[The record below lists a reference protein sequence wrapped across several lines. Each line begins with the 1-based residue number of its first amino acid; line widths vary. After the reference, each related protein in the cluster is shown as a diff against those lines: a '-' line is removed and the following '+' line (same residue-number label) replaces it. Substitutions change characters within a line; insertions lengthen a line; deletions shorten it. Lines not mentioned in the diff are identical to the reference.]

1 MTIVRKIYPAALN
14 GAVNPP
20 CRPEAVARPRL
31 ACRWQ
36 RYADGRLAC
45 IWECL
50 PSQGSNVVQLRTRR
64 VSGTLHGSVT
74 PSGEDRA
81 QGKDAEPGDKEHD
94 VGRRMKSARR
104 ATGRAARRILG
115 QFAAAATALGALPAL
130 AEEPVASG
138 SGFYVGGHVGY
149 LFGNATATFA
159 DPIGVATAGG
169 TTPYGAFF
177 GGVQTGY
184 EHHFAS
190 RLMLGVE
197 LDMSFPSAEDL
208 AQVLSYRATYAGTAN
223 QQLEYL
229 ASLRGRVGYDFGPWT
244 PFVTGGIAWA
254 SVRSSRTD
262 LTTGNEDASPSNIRA
277 GWVVGAGVDYRLDSS
292 WSARAEYLYTSLPLS
307 GFTFATPARYDSL
320 YDLHRLRLGLNYKFG
335 AKEQGKDEKP
345 DRGFGSW
352 EIHGQTTFIYQ
363 GYPPFNA
370 PYSGANSLPPEG
382 QSRETWTASAFLG
395 VRLWKGAELYY
406 NPELLQGFGV
416 ANTTG
421 AGGYPN
427 GEAQKSNFP
436 YPRYNTSRLFLR
448 QEIGLGGEREKVEGE
463 YGQLSG
469 ERDISRVT
477 LQIGKFSVKDVFD
490 GNSYAEDPR
499 TDFLNW
505 SIWAAGAF
513 DYPADR
519 LGLTWGFMAEL
530 NRPNFAVRAGYFL
543 VGNEPNANA
552 FDLALFS
559 RGGYVGE
566 IELRYRP
573 FDRPGAVRLG
583 TWMNSVFSGSYSE
596 AVALANQYGITAD
609 ETIAQTRRGRTKYG
623 LYINLEQELTDDIG
637 LFGRFSWNNGLS
649 EITAFTDID
658 TSVSLGA
665 SIKGTRWG
673 REQDRVGIAGAL
685 NSVSRDHS
693 SFLGAGGLGVLV
705 GDGAI
710 TYGSEGVVE
719 AYYAFQ
725 IAKGLT
731 ATADYQLLV
740 NPAYNTVRGPVHVF
754 SGRLS
759 ARF

>member
-1 MTIVRKIYPAALN
+1 MKKAARATHKVL
-14 GAVNPP
+14 
-20 CRPEAVARPRL
+20 
-31 ACRWQ
+31 
-36 RYADGRLAC
+36 GRL
-45 IWECL
+45 
-50 PSQGSNVVQLRTRR
+50 
-64 VSGTLHGSVT
+64 
-74 PSGEDRA
+74 
-81 QGKDAEPGDKEHD
+81 
-94 VGRRMKSARR
+94 
-104 ATGRAARRILG
+104 
-115 QFAAAATALGALPAL
+115 AAAATALAAPSIASPAWAADPELPR
-130 AEEPVASG
+130 

-169 TTPYGAFF
+169 TSPYGTFF
-177 GGVQTGY
+177 GGVQAGY
-184 EHHFAS
+184 EHYYS
-190 RLMLGVE
+190 RLMLGLEV
-197 LDMSFPSAEDL
+197 DMSFPGAEDL
-208 AQVLSYRATYAGTAN
+208 AQVLSYRATAAGTAN

-229 ASLRGRVGYDFGPWT
+229 ASLRGRIGYGIGPWT

-254 SVRSSRTD
+254 STRSSRTD

-277 GWVVGAGVDYRLDSS
+277 GYVLGAGIDYKLDSN
-292 WSARAEYLYTSLPLS
+292 WSARAEYLYTSLPLN
-307 GFTFATPARYDSL
+307 GFVFATPARYDSL
-320 YDLHRLRLGLNYKFG
+320 YDLHRIRLGLNYKFG
-335 AKEQGKDEKP
+335 AKEDSKSERP

-352 EIHGQTTFIYQ
+352 EIHGQTTFIFQ

-370 PYSGANSLPPEG
+370 AYSGANSLPPEG

-395 VRLWKGAELYY
+395 IRLWQGAELYY

-448 QEIGLGGEREKVEGE
+448 QEIGLGGEREKVASD

-469 ERDISRVT
+469 ERDVSRVT

-490 GNSYAEDPR
+490 GNTYAEDPR
-499 TDFLNW
+499 MDFLNW
-505 SIWAAGAF
+505 SIWASGAF

-519 LGLTWGFMAEL
+519 LGLTWGFLAEL
-530 NRPNFAVRAGYFL
+530 NQPNWAVRAGYFL
-543 VGNEPNANA
+543 VGNEPNANT

-566 IELRYRP
+566 LELRYRP
-573 FDRPGAVRLG
+573 FDRPGAIRFG
-583 TWMNSVFSGSYSE
+583 AWMNSVFSGSYNE
-596 AVALANQYGITAD
+596 AVALALANGVAAD
-609 ETIAQTRRGRTKYG
+609 ETIAQTRQGRTKFGFYV
-623 LYINLEQELTDDIG
+623 NLEQELTDDIG
-637 LFGRFSWNNGLS
+637 LFSRFSWNNGKS
-649 EITAFTDID
+649 EIVAFTDID
-658 TSVSLGA
+658 TSLSLGV

-673 REQDRVGIAGAL
+673 REQDRIGIAGAW
-685 NSVSRDHS
+685 NSISGDHS
-693 SFLGAGGLGVLV
+693 SFLVAGGLGVLV
-705 GDGAI
+705 GDGNL

-725 IAKGLT
+725 IAKGIT

>member
-1 MTIVRKIYPAALN
+1 MTIVRKISPTVFP
-14 GAVNPP
+14 GTPV
-20 CRPEAVARPRL
+20 L
-31 ACRWQ
+31 ACHWKLRP
-36 RYADGRLAC
+36 DGRLEC
-45 IWECL
+45 IWQRL
-50 PSQGSNVVQLRTRR
+50 PRRIGNVVRLNDRR
-64 VSGTLHGSVT
+64 VPVTLHKSVT
-74 PSGEDRA
+74 APDEDRL
-81 QGKDAEPGDKEHD
+81 QHEDAEPGRKAHN
-94 VGRRMKSARR
+94 GARTMKKAAR
-104 ATGRAARRILG
+104 ATHKVLGRL
-115 QFAAAATALGALPAL
+115 AAAATALAAPSIASPAW
-130 AEEPVASG
+130 ASDPEPPR

-169 TTPYGAFF
+169 TSPYGTFF
-177 GGVQTGY
+177 GGVQAGY
-184 EHHFAS
+184 EHYYS
-190 RLMLGVE
+190 RLMLGLEV
-197 LDMSFPSAEDL
+197 DMSFPGAEDL
-208 AQVLSYRATYAGTAN
+208 AQVLSYRATAAGTAN

-229 ASLRGRVGYDFGPWT
+229 ASLRGRIGYGIGPWT

-254 SVRSSRTD
+254 STRSSRTD

-277 GWVVGAGVDYRLDSS
+277 GYVLGAGVDYQLDSN
-292 WSARAEYLYTSLPLS
+292 WSARAEYLYTSLPLN
-307 GFTFATPARYDSL
+307 GFVFATPARYDSL
-320 YDLHRLRLGLNYKFG
+320 YDLHRIRLGLNYKFG
-335 AKEQGKDEKP
+335 AKEDSKSERP

-352 EIHGQTTFIYQ
+352 EIHGQTTFIFQ
-363 GYPPFNA
+363 GYPPFSA
-370 PYSGANSLPPEG
+370 AYSGANSLPPEG

-395 VRLWKGAELYY
+395 IRLWQGAELYY

-448 QEIGLGGEREKVEGE
+448 QEIGLGGERERVASD

-469 ERDISRVT
+469 ERDVSRVT

-490 GNSYAEDPR
+490 GNTYAEDPR
-499 TDFLNW
+499 MDFLNW
-505 SIWAAGAF
+505 SIWASGAF

-530 NRPNFAVRAGYFL
+530 NQPNWAVRAGYFL
-543 VGNEPNANA
+543 VGNEPNANT

-566 IELRYRP
+566 LELRYRP
-573 FDRPGAVRLG
+573 FDRPGAIRFG
-583 TWMNSVFSGSYSE
+583 AWMNSVFSGSYNE
-596 AVALANQYGITAD
+596 AVALALANGVAAD
-609 ETIAQTRRGRTKYG
+609 ETIAQTRQGRTKFGFYV
-623 LYINLEQELTDDIG
+623 NLEQELTDDIG
-637 LFGRFSWNNGLS
+637 LFSRFSWNNGKS
-649 EITAFTDID
+649 EIVAFTDID
-658 TSVSLGA
+658 TSLSLGV

-673 REQDRVGIAGAL
+673 REQDRIGIAGAW
-685 NSVSRDHS
+685 NSISADHS
-693 SFLGAGGLGVLV
+693 SFLVTGGLGVLV
-705 GDGAI
+705 GDGNL

-725 IAKGLT
+725 IAKGIT

>member
-1 MTIVRKIYPAALN
+1 MTIVRNIN
-14 GAVNPP
+14 
-20 CRPEAVARPRL
+20 VAPFPGNTVLTCCWRVGSDRRL
-31 ACRWQ
+31 E
-36 RYADGRLAC
+36 C
-45 IWECL
+45 IWERL
-50 PSQGSNVVQLRTRR
+50 PIQIGNVVRLRDRR
-64 VSGTLHGSVT
+64 VPAPLHKSVT
-74 PSGEDRA
+74 PSDEDRL
-81 QGKDAEPGDKEHD
+81 QHEDAEPGRKAHN
-94 VGRRMKSARR
+94 GARTMKKAAR
-104 ATGRAARRILG
+104 ATHRVLGRL
-115 QFAAAATALGALPAL
+115 AAAATALAALPITSPAW
-130 AEEPVASG
+130 AADPEPQR

-169 TTPYGAFF
+169 TSPYGAFF
-177 GGVQTGY
+177 GGVQAGY
-184 EHHFAS
+184 EHYFPS
-190 RLMLGVE
+190 RWMLGLE
-197 LDMSFPSAEDL
+197 LDMSFPGAEDL
-208 AQVLSYRATYAGTAN
+208 AQVLSYRATSAGTAN

-229 ASLRGRVGYDFGPWT
+229 ASLRGRVGYGIRSWT

-254 SVRSSRTD
+254 STRSSRTD

-277 GWVVGAGVDYRLDSS
+277 GYVLGAGVDYQLDSN
-292 WSARAEYLYTSLPLS
+292 WSARAEYLYTSLPLN
-307 GFTFATPARYDSL
+307 GFVFATPARYDSL
-320 YDLHRLRLGLNYKFG
+320 YDLHRFRLGLNYKFG
-335 AKEQGKDEKP
+335 AKEDSKSERP

-352 EIHGQTTFIYQ
+352 EIHGQTTFIFQ
-363 GYPPFNA
+363 GYPPFGA
-370 PYSGANSLPPEG
+370 AYSGANSLPPEG

-395 VRLWKGAELYY
+395 IRLWQGAELYY

-448 QEIGLGGEREKVEGE
+448 QEIGLGGEREKVESD

-469 ERDISRVT
+469 ERDVSRVT

-490 GNSYAEDPR
+490 GNTYAEDPR
-499 TDFLNW
+499 MDFLNW

-530 NRPNFAVRAGYFL
+530 NQPNWAVRAGYFL
-543 VGNEPNANA
+543 VGNEPNANT

-566 IELRYRP
+566 LELRYRP
-573 FDRPGAVRLG
+573 FDRPGAIRFG
-583 TWMNSVFSGSYSE
+583 AWMNSVFSGSYNE
-596 AVALANQYGITAD
+596 AVALALANGVAAD
-609 ETIAQTRRGRTKYG
+609 ETIAQTRQGRTKFGFYV
-623 LYINLEQELTDDIG
+623 NLEQELTDDIG
-637 LFGRFSWNNGLS
+637 LFSRFSWNNGKS
-649 EITAFTDID
+649 EIVAFTDID
-658 TSVSLGA
+658 ASLSLGV

-673 REQDRVGIAGAL
+673 REQDRIGIAGAW
-685 NSVSRDHS
+685 NSISGDHS
-693 SFLGAGGLGVLV
+693 SFLVTGGLGVLV
-705 GDGAI
+705 GDGNL

-719 AYYAFQ
+719 AYYAFK
-725 IAKGLT
+725 IAKGIT